1 MSDIEMLLGLTPL
14 PPAVGGRLVS
24 TAKSDEVDSPFVN
37 PARGV
42 FQQASGE
49 WYFRVSHAGTKYR
62 EAGFKTQKQAVRAR
76 DAFERKI
83 GKTKIRGS

>member
-1 MSDIEMLLGLTPL
+1 MALLLGLTTL
-14 PPAVGGRLVS
+14 PPVVGGRLVTS
-24 TAKSDEVDSPFVN
+24 AQSDEVDGPFVK
-37 PARGV
+37 PARCV
-42 FQQASGE
+42 FQQANGE